1 MMARWTNSIENV
13 LLYTATG
20 ALLILVLLPVIIV
33 ALGSFVNFGLLGVV
47 SDQWLGERGAV
58 FSFSAFGYLLRAY
71 FDWIVFS
78 SVLALLS
85 VVLCLVVTVPASYAL
100 ARHPFRSSRFI
111 EELLILPLSLP
122 GIAMSIALIAAYNS
136 IRGSWLVLGGHFLYT
151 MPFMVRVVTGTLRSF
166 DVAVLEAAAQTL
178 GASFW
183 QRMWYVIL
191 PNLRHALILGSLLV
205 FAVSWGEFN
214 VSYLL
219 NAGHPQTFP
228 AALFNTYANESF
240 QNSSAA
246 TVIFLAV
253 VIPIVI
259 AIQWLGGTSSV
270 DVEQGA

>member
-1 MMARWTNSIENV
+1 MIRFGRRSEFV
-13 LLYTATG
+13 LIYAVTFTLLA
-20 ALLILVLLPVIIV
+20 LILAPVIVVI
-33 ALGSFVNFGLLGVV
+33 LGSFVNLGLLGIVA
-47 SDQWLGERGAV
+47 DQWSGPRDTPI
-58 FSFSAFGYLLRAY
+58 SFSAFGYLWSAY
-71 FDWIVFS
+71 LDWIVFS
-78 SVLALLS
+78 LVLALLS
-85 VVLCLVVTVPASYAL
+85 VGLCLIVAVPAGYAL
-100 ARHPFRSSRFI
+100 ARYPFKGSRLI
-111 EELLILPLSLP
+111 EELLLLPLSLP
-122 GIAMSIALIAAYNS
+122 GIAMSIGLIAAYNS
-136 IRGSWLVLGGHFLYT
+136 IRGQWLVLGGHFLYT
-151 MPFMVRVVTGTLRSF
+151 MPFMVRVVMGTLRSF
-166 DVAVLEAAAQTL
+166 DMAVLEAAAQTL
-178 GASFW
+178 GAGFW
-183 QRMWYVIL
+183 QRMWHIVL

-259 AIQWLGGTSSV
+259 AIQWLGGRSSV

>member
-1 MMARWTNSIENV
+1 LWH
-13 LLYTATG
+13 
-20 ALLILVLLPVIIV
+20 
-33 ALGSFVNFGLLGVV
+33 VV
-47 SDQWLGERGAV
+47 
-58 FSFSAFGYLLRAY
+58 
-71 FDWIVFS
+71 
-78 SVLALLS
+78 
-85 VVLCLVVTVPASYAL
+85 
-100 ARHPFRSSRFI
+100 
-111 EELLILPLSLP
+111 
-122 GIAMSIALIAAYNS
+122 
-136 IRGSWLVLGGHFLYT
+136 
-151 MPFMVRVVTGTLRSF
+151 
-166 DVAVLEAAAQTL
+166 
-178 GASFW
+178 
-183 QRMWYVIL
+183 L

-259 AIQWLGGTSSV
+259 AIQWLGGRSSV

>member
-1 MMARWTNSIENV
+1 MTNFGRRSEFALVYAVTI
-13 LLYTATG
+13 
-20 ALLILVLLPVIIV
+20 ALLGLILAPVVVVI
-33 ALGSFVNFGLLGVV
+33 LGSFLNLGLLGIVA
-47 SDQWLGERGAV
+47 DQWSGARGTAV
-58 FSFSAFGYLLRAY
+58 SFSAFGYLFGAY
-71 FDWIVFS
+71 LEWIVFS
-78 SVLALLS
+78 LVLALLS
-85 VVLCLVVTVPASYAL
+85 VVLCLVIAVPAGYVL
-100 ARHPFRSSRFI
+100 ARHPFKGSRLI
-111 EELLILPLSLP
+111 EELLLLPLSLP

-136 IRGSWLVLGGHFLYT
+136 IRGPWLVLGGHFLYT

-166 DVAVLEAAAQTL
+166 DVAVLEAAAKTL
-178 GASFW
+178 GARFW
-183 QRMWYVIL
+183 QRMWHIIL

-253 VIPIVI
+253 IVPIVI
-259 AIQWLGGTSSV
+259 AIQWLGGKSSV
-270 DVEQGA
+270 DVEQGV

>member
-1 MMARWTNSIENV
+1 MTQFGRRSEFILVYAVTV
-13 LLYTATG
+13 
-20 ALLILVLLPVIIV
+20 ALLALILAPVVVVI
-33 ALGSFVNFGLLGVV
+33 LGSFVNLGLLGIVA
-47 SDQWLGERGAV
+47 DQWSGTRGAAI
-58 FSFSAFGYLLRAY
+58 SFSAFGYLFGAY
-71 FDWIVFS
+71 LDWIVFS
-78 SVLALLS
+78 LALALLS
-85 VVLCLVVTVPASYAL
+85 VVLCLLITVPAGYVL
-100 ARHPFRSSRFI
+100 VQHPFKGSRFI
-111 EELLILPLSLP
+111 EELLLLPLSLP

-136 IRGSWLVLGGHFLYT
+136 MRGQWLVLGGHFLYT

-166 DVAVLEAAAQTL
+166 DASILEAAAQTL
-178 GASFW
+178 GAGFW
-183 QRMWYVIL
+183 QRTGYVIL

-253 VIPIVI
+253 LVPIVI
-259 AIQWLGGTSSV
+259 AIQWLGGKTSV

>member
-1 MMARWTNSIENV
+1 MTFFGRRSEFALVYAVTI
-13 LLYTATG
+13 
-20 ALLILVLLPVIIV
+20 ALLALILAPVVVVI
-33 ALGSFVNFGLLGVV
+33 LGSFVNLGLLGIVA
-47 SDQWLGERGAV
+47 DQWSGARGAAI
-58 FSFSAFGYLLRAY
+58 SFSAFGYLCAAY
-71 FDWIVFS
+71 LDWIAFS
-78 SVLALLS
+78 LALALLS
-85 VVLCLVVTVPASYAL
+85 VGLCLVVAVPAGYAL
-100 ARHPFRSSRFI
+100 AQHPFKGSRFI
-111 EELLILPLSLP
+111 EELLLLPLSLP

-136 IRGSWLVLGGHFLYT
+136 IRGQWLVLGGHFLYT

-166 DVAVLEAAAQTL
+166 DMAVLEAAAQTL
-178 GASFW
+178 GAGFW
-183 QRMWYVIL
+183 QRLWHVVL

-259 AIQWLGGTSSV
+259 AIQWLGGRSSV